1 MNMKRQ
7 NLKFIIGGVLIV
19 GIATWI
25 FGSIST
31 QNLTYYYTPG
41 EVSNNYDSIK
51 NDTIR
56 VMGVVKTGSLNW
68 IPRKTKLEFEITDE
82 EEYVLQV
89 EYTGAKPDMFREG
102 QGVVVEGILKTPGE
116 FQADTLLVKHSEEYK
131 VADHT
136 GKKEDYYKTMQQ

>member
-25 FGSIST
+25 FGSISS

-41 EVSNNYDSIK
+41 EVSDNYNSIK
-51 NDTIR
+51 DDTIR
-56 VMGVVKTGSLNW
+56 VMGMVKAGSLNW
-68 IPRKTKLEFEITDE
+68 IPRQTRLEFQITDE
-82 EEYVLQV
+82 EQHVLQV

-102 QGVVVEGILKTPGE
+102 QGAVVEGKLIAPGK
-116 FQADTLLVKHSEEYK
+116 FQAETLLVKHSEEYK
-131 VADHT
+131 VEDHS
-136 GKKEDYYKTMQQ
+136 GKKEDYYKSLQQ

>member
-25 FGSIST
+25 FGSISS

-41 EVSNNYDSIK
+41 EVNNNYDSIK
-51 NDTIR
+51 DDTIR
-56 VMGVVKTGSLNW
+56 VMGIVKADSLNW
-68 IPRKTKLEFEITDE
+68 VPRKTKLEFEITDE
-82 EEYVLQV
+82 EQYVLQV

-102 QGVVVEGILKTPGE
+102 QGAVVEGKLTAPGR
-116 FQADTLLVKHSEEYK
+116 FQAETLLVKHSEEYK
-131 VADHT
+131 VTDHT
-136 GKKEDYYKTMQQ
+136 GKKEDYYKSLQQ